1 MIRRPP
7 SSTRTDTLFPYTTL
21 VRSIKVQGGE
31 AQQEFSA
38 LIVEALGQYG
48 PVYFPNHD
56 ATTEH
61 DLDQSPYR
69 DEAPEFAPEYAPG
82 QPGHQMLRRAI
93 TISGR
98 SHAGQHGNL
107 AQTLW
112 VNVAGTGSAHMA
124 NKRRVTTCLHD

>member
-31 AQQEFSA
+31 AQQEVSA

-82 QPGHQMLRRAI
+82 KLGHRSEEHKSELQSLMR
-93 TISGR
+93 ISYAVFCLKKKTKTTR
-98 SHAGQHGNL
+98 TERTEN
-107 AQTLW
+107 
-112 VNVAGTGSAHMA
+112 
-124 NKRRVTTCLHD
+124 NK

>member
-31 AQQEFSA
+31 AQQEVSA

-82 QPGHQMLRRAI
+82 QLGHLMVRPAI
-93 TISGR
+93 TTFGGS
-98 SHAGQHGNL
+98 SDVQHGSI
-107 AQTLW
+107 ARTAERSGGQEG
-112 VNVAGTGSAHMA
+112 VSQ
-124 NKRRVTTCLHD
+124 RRYRGRPY

>member
-1 MIRRPP
+1 MQRLLTDATP
-7 SSTRTDTLFPYTTL
+7 SVAASTAA
-21 VRSIKVQGGE
+21 IKVQGGE
-31 AQQEFSA
+31 AQQEVSA

-82 QPGHQMLRRAI
+82 KLGHLMFRRAI
-93 TISGR
+93 TIR
-98 SHAGQHGNL
+98 SEEHTSELQSLMRISYA
-107 AQTLW
+107 
-112 VNVAGTGSAHMA
+112 VF
-124 NKRRVTTCLHD
+124 CLKK